1 MSEITIGTI
10 IKIILGLLV
19 VAAVAYA
26 LYYLF
31 SNYIMGSFKDLGL
44 NTTVDTSV
52 KLILAVL

>member
-1 MSEITIGTI
+1 MAELSIGTI

-31 SNYIMGSFKDLGL
+31 GNYVIGSFKDLGL
-44 NTTVDTSV
+44 NATTV
-52 KLILAVL
+52 KFILAFL

>member
-26 LYYLF
+26 LYTLF
-31 SNYIMGSFKDLGL
+31 GNYVMGSFKNLGL
-44 NTTVDTSV
+44 NATV
-52 KLILAVL
+52 KLILSLL